1 MVNKKNLENNRSM
14 DRFKNYGHR
23 TNLINVA
30 RILATWFGT
39 GLLPKAPGTWGS
51 LSALPIGY
59 AITTWG
65 GAELL
70 GTLTV
75 LFFIIGVWAS
85 NVTSNETGIA
95 DPSEIVID
103 EVVGQWI
110 TLLSIP
116 PNIILYFL
124 AFVLF
129 RLFDIWKPWP
139 ISWADEKIK
148 GGFGVMLDDVLAAI
162 LAVVSLWLG
171 QIAYE
176 PIFKV

>member
-1 MVNKKNLENNRSM
+1 M
-14 DRFKNYGHR
+14 DRIGNRRYR
-23 TNLINVA
+23 INLMITA
-30 RILATWFGT
+30 RVLATWFGA

-51 LSALPIGY
+51 LAALPIGY
-59 AITTWG
+59 AITTLG
-65 GAELL
+65 GVELL
-70 GTLTV
+70 GILTI
-75 LFFIIGVWAS
+75 LLFIIGVWAS